1 MSRQRVS
8 RRVRSYSSQSF
19 YVRFRS
25 HFYHNYVQWLVFYI
39 ILEAGDDGYICR
51 LGKKEMWRREVW
63 QRKAGIAPQFV
74 VPTSSITE
82 FLATA
87 MCVLST
93 DRCLLGLNVPLN
105 LDISPTSL
113 RERLKHKGTVNGQEN
128 FISLNSCT
136 IVIKNFCYGKM
147 PIILI
152 FII

>member
-1 MSRQRVS
+1 
-8 RRVRSYSSQSF
+8 
-19 YVRFRS
+19 
-25 HFYHNYVQWLVFYI
+25 
-39 ILEAGDDGYICR
+39 
-51 LGKKEMWRREVW
+51 
-63 QRKAGIAPQFV
+63 
-74 VPTSSITE
+74 
-82 FLATA
+82 
-87 MCVLST
+87 MCVLSS

>member
-1 MSRQRVS
+1 M
-8 RRVRSYSSQSF
+8 
-19 YVRFRS
+19 RFRS

-113 RERLKHKGTVNGQEN
+113 RVELPP
-128 FISLNSCT
+128 LNRT
-136 IVIKNFCYGKM
+136 LQV
-147 PIILI
+147 LQ
-152 FII
+152 